1 MPPRRGRP
9 STAERRPS
17 ASATPRPV
25 TAPQSENVQM
35 SRQRTPT
42 LEVRDALLRA
52 ARELLDERGPEALSI
67 RDIATRASVAPMG
80 VYNRFGSKDGIL
92 NALLQQGFAELA
104 AAVTVTPDGDHP
116 LRSIATGCANYRA
129 FALAN
134 PAMYRLMFDF
144 PVLGLYSSDAARAAA
159 HIAFDRLV
167 DAVRLGIA
175 TRHIQAGEPYEI
187 AQRILAAC
195 HGAVSLEL
203 RNIGFVS
210 DHTTHYTAL
219 VGTVLRGIATYP
231 ETSSG

>member
-1 MPPRRGRP
+1 
-9 STAERRPS
+9 
-17 ASATPRPV
+17 V
-25 TAPQSENVQM
+25 
-35 SRQRTPT
+35 SRQRTPA

-52 ARELLDERGPEALSI
+52 ARELLDERGPDALAV
-67 RDIATRASVAPMG
+67 RDIATRAGVAPMG

-92 NALLQQGFAELA
+92 NALLQQGFDELA
-104 AAVTVTPDGDHP
+104 AAVTVTPDSEQP
-116 LRSIATGCANYRA
+116 LRTIATGCANYRA

-144 PVLGLYSSDAARAAA
+144 PVPGLYSSASARAAA
-159 HIAFDRLV
+159 HAAFDRLV

-175 TRHIQAGEPYEI
+175 TTHIQPGEPYEI
-187 AQRILAAC
+187 AQRIWAAC

-219 VGTVLRGIATYP
+219 IDTILRGIAR
-231 ETSSG
+231 